1 MGRSRTELSHAQV
14 PELASELRVTL
25 SKLARRLRAQ
35 APPGDL
41 TWPQFAVLLHLESQG
56 PATVTALAKA
66 EGVRPQ
72 SMGATIAALE
82 SAGLVAGEPHPTDGR
97 QTILSLTAAYR
108 AWIKAN
114 RAAREDWLAQAIERQ
129 LSAAEQAEVARAL
142 ELLQRLI
149 DS

>member
-1 MGRSRTELSHAQV
+1 MGKLRHAPV
-14 PELASELRVTL
+14 AVRAFGLAADLRVTL
-25 SKLARRLRAQ
+25 GKLSRRLRAQ

-41 TWPQFAVLLHLESQG
+41 TWPQFAVLLHLENQG

-82 SAGLVAGEPHPTDGR
+82 AAGLVQGDPHPTDGR
-97 QTILSLTAAYR
+97 QTILSLTAAFR

-114 RAAREDWLAQAIERQ
+114 RAAKDDWLAHAITTQ
-129 LSAAEQAEVARAL
+129 LNANEQTQVARAL
-142 ELLQRLI
+142 ELLQRLVE
-149 DS
+149 S